1 LPNRPVSSGRV
12 VDKSWAL
19 VEEEAAASFVALHP
33 GDHISWT
40 VERAHG
46 FERATARCLSAG
58 VAAGDK
64 VFAIGA
70 RDDVSNRSFDGL
82 VASIEDQTPLARREG
97 SRGIRAVVDMNRLVR
112 DAPCLRLSFA
122 GVAFIDVAGL
132 RAIATVA
139 NALDDVE
146 IVVEDAR
153 SIVRRCWTIAGFRAP
168 GVRFGNAGEVEQT
181 VEPEPH
187 PVASTE
193 AAT

>member
-1 LPNRPVSSGRV
+1 

-19 VEEEAAASFVALHP
+19 VEVEAAASFVALHP

-40 VERAHG
+40 VERAHD

-58 VAAGDK
+58 VAADDK

-70 RDDVSNRSFDGL
+70 RDDVSNRSFDEL
-82 VASIEDQTPLARREG
+82 VASIEDQTSPARREG

-112 DAPCLRLSFA
+112 DAPCLDDL
-122 GVAFIDVAGL
+122 IDFEVGL
-132 RAIATVA
+132 
-139 NALDDVE
+139 D
-146 IVVEDAR
+146 VEDAR
-153 SIVRRCWTIAGFRAP
+153 SIVQRCWTIAEFRAP

-181 VEPEPH
+181 VEPERHPEPH
-187 PVASTE
+187 PVASIE